1 MFPRVRVPPEVDEAP
16 PPPPPQPANT
26 RIAPTSADISAS
38 NLLLTLIDLPSSAN
52 NSRGSISGRIRSRPE
67 RKSSLRPRTY
77 SKVPRLMAGDSR
89 LLGLLRGVDRGLHH
103 VAVVLEPRLDA
114 LGGVIIR
121 CGYLVLQ
128 RDELLIAEPEIVDK
142 RVGHRV
148 IVGKIF
154 IDYRGDLRGL
164 VEVALGVLWILK
176 VAEVEHPP
184 QVLGTTPCIP
194 PRDFTTHRI
203 RAPGREHEGFLVLV
217 ESLHLREHCGR
228 ARRLV
233 LEREVVLGDNVLV
246 DLCGDNGARLDADDP
261 FGSGL
266 IQIGD
271 AVYALHV
278 AGDRQ
283 AEGCRAL
290 VPGLEVLDVVLDLG
304 EQLRMVRYPD
314 VLEGVEV
321 AAGDALEQQPD
332 VKGFQLYLVV
342 VEILFQNRL
351 RQVRDSNVLLPPDVP
366 QSQGPARGGRSPTT
380 AASAA
385 RHHE

>member
-1 MFPRVRVPPEVDEAP
+1 
-16 PPPPPQPANT
+16 
-26 RIAPTSADISAS
+26 
-38 NLLLTLIDLPSSAN
+38 
-52 NSRGSISGRIRSRPE
+52 
-67 RKSSLRPRTY
+67 
-77 SKVPRLMAGDSR
+77 MAGDSR

-121 CGYLVLQ
+121 RGYLVLQ

-142 RVGHRV
+142 RVGHRI
-148 IVGKIF
+148 IVREIL

-164 VEVALGVLWILK
+164 VEVALGVLRVLE
-176 VAEVEHPP
+176 VAEVE
-184 QVLGTTPCIP
+184 LGA
-194 PRDFTTHRI
+194 HRM
-203 RAPGREHEGFLVLV
+203 RAPGREHEFLFFIV
-217 ESLHLREHCGR
+217 EPLHLREHCGR

-233 LEREVVLGDNVLV
+233 LEREVVLGDYVLV
-246 DLCGDNGARLDADDP
+246 DLRGDNGARLDADDP

-266 IQIGD
+266 IQISD

-290 VPGLEVLDVVLDLG
+290 VPRLEVFYVVLDLG
-304 EQLRMVRYPD
+304 EQLRVVRYPD
-314 VLEGVEV
+314 VLESVEV

-332 VKGFQLYLVV
+332 VEGFQLYLVV

-351 RQVRDSNVLLPPDVP
+351 RQVRDGDVLRPPDVP

>member
-1 MFPRVRVPPEVDEAP
+1 
-16 PPPPPQPANT
+16 
-26 RIAPTSADISAS
+26 
-38 NLLLTLIDLPSSAN
+38 
-52 NSRGSISGRIRSRPE
+52 
-67 RKSSLRPRTY
+67 
-77 SKVPRLMAGDSR
+77 MAGDSR

-121 CGYLVLQ
+121 RGYLVLQ

-142 RVGHRV
+142 RVGHRLIIGEILV
-148 IVGKIF
+148 
-154 IDYRGDLRGL
+154 DYGGDLRGL
-164 VEVALGVLWILK
+164 VEIALGVLWILE
-176 VAEVEHPP
+176 VAEVE
-184 QVLGTTPCIP
+184 LGA
-194 PRDFTTHRI
+194 HRM
-203 RAPGREHEGFLVLV
+203 RAPGREHEFLFVIV
-217 ESLHLREHCGR
+217 ESLHLSEHRSR
-228 ARRLV
+228 ARGLV
-233 LEREVVLGDNVLV
+233 LEREVVVGDNVLV

-261 FGSGL
+261 LGPGL
-266 IQIGD
+266 VEISD

-283 AEGCRAL
+283 TEGCRAL
-290 VPGLEVLDVVLDLG
+290 VPGVEVLDVVLDLG
-304 EQLRMVRYPD
+304 VQLRMVRYPD

-332 VKGFQLYLVV
+332 VEGFQLYLVV
-342 VEILFQNRL
+342 VEILFQNSL

-385 RHHE
+385 RQHEDRDDECGHQRQYSLAYV